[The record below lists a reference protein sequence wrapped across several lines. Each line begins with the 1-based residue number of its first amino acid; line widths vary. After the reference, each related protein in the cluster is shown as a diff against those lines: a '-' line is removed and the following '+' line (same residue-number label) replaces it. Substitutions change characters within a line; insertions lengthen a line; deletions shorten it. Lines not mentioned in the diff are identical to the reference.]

1 MNLILFLE
9 VIQMRCEHLREKLT
23 GSLHDRER
31 MNIND
36 MYELNLIWLDRVA
49 GALKYVE
56 HKKH

>member
-1 MNLILFLE
+1 
-9 VIQMRCEHLREKLT
+9 MRCEFLREKLA

-31 MNIND
+31 MIVND
-36 MYELNLIWLDRVA
+36 IYELNLIWLDRIA